1 MKALGPV
8 LIVIGVIVGL
18 VAVANYSVLNHSL
31 FNVKHMDLIIGIVG
45 AVVAIIG
52 LIMSMMG
59 RRAAA

>member
-8 LIVIGVIVGL
+8 LIVIGVIIGL

-31 FNVKHMDLIIGIVG
+31 FNQQHMDLIIGIVG

-52 LIMSMMG
+52 IVLAMSG
-59 RRAAA
+59 RRASA